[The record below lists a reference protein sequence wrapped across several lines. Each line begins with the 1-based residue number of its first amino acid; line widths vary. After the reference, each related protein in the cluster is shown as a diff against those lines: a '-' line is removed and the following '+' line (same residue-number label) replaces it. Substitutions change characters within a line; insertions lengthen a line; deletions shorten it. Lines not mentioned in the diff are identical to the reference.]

1 MKNKLCRIN
10 NVLTVV
16 FTTFNCYLLYSTS
29 KRLYINSEEKGTGVG
44 QYRYEQVHT
53 LTGNTAGKS
62 GVAAETVELVQFPSG
77 VCAFLF
83 RARST
88 LSLLSL
94 RTKH

>member
-1 MKNKLCRIN
+1 MYSQLCLPHSI
-10 NVLTVV
+10 VIYCT
-16 FTTFNCYLLYSTS
+16 LLLKKRFYISS
-29 KRLYINSEEKGTGVG
+29 KGKGTGVG
-44 QYRYEQVHT
+44 KYRYEQVHM

-62 GVAAETVELVQFPSG
+62 GVAAETVELVQFPWC

-83 RARST
+83 RAWST